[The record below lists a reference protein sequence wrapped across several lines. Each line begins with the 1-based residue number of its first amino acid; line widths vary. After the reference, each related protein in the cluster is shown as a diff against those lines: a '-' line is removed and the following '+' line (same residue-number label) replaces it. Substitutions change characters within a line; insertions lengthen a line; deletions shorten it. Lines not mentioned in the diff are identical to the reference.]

1 MRRTGPWVLVVSIAA
16 WTLCLVAPA
25 LAKDPLLA
33 GGGGGMCYAAPPQLD
48 TGWVAVGDNC
58 FSPRVAE
65 VGTGGAIR
73 WSLEGKAPHSV
84 TFDGGPAAD
93 TLTGDGFAVQFN
105 EPGTYEYS
113 CTLHPGMVGTVRAV
127 GDTLSGPAL
136 EVLGLPAMTTSG
148 DNGAMRSAT
157 ELRDS
162 VATRV
167 EFSPLAA
174 VVVLAVGLP
183 LSLGLALRLVGF
195 SRVPAGYRLRLP
207 WESRRAPR
215 PPARR

>member
-1 MRRTGPWVLVVSIAA
+1 
-16 WTLCLVAPA
+16 
-25 LAKDPLLA
+25 
-33 GGGGGMCYAAPPQLD
+33 
-48 TGWVAVGDNC
+48 
-58 FSPRVAE
+58 
-65 VGTGGAIR
+65 
-73 WSLEGKAPHSV
+73 
-84 TFDGGPAAD
+84 
-93 TLTGDGFAVQFN
+93 
-105 EPGTYEYS
+105 
-113 CTLHPGMVGTVRAV
+113 
-127 GDTLSGPAL
+127 
-136 EVLGLPAMTTSG
+136 MTTSG

-162 VATRV
+162 VPTRV